1 MSSPNARGGWID
13 LHCHVLPGLDDGPAE
28 LTQSVAVV
36 QELERLGFAELHPTP
51 HQYAGRWTPDR
62 AQCHAA
68 AAALRAALVAAGSR
82 VLIADPAGENMWDE
96 LLASRHPTGAQP
108 HYAGARAF
116 LLEFPRDALPPQL
129 AERLFELRLHG
140 SLPVIAH
147 LERWPELA
155 DDAARL
161 SALAGK
167 AAFLVNL
174 SALGGL
180 GGWSTRGRARRL
192 VLKQRVH
199 AVTSDTHGESD
210 LPFSRAGLEWL
221 LRRLG
226 PAGAR
231 QLLVEGP
238 RAILA
243 GEIPEP

>member
-1 MSSPNARGGWID
+1 MDQTNAHGGWVD

-28 LTQSVAVV
+28 LAQSVAVV
-36 QELERLGFAELHPTP
+36 QGLERLGFAELHPTP
-51 HQYAGRWTPDR
+51 HQYAGRWTPNR

-68 AAALRAALVAAGSR
+68 AAALRAALVAAGSK
-82 VLIADPAGENMWDE
+82 VVVADPAGENMWDE
-96 LLASRHPTGAQP
+96 LLAARHPTGAQP
-108 HYAGARAF
+108 HYTGARAF

-129 AERLFELRLHG
+129 AERLFELRLQG

-155 DDAARL
+155 DDPARL
-161 SALAGK
+161 NSLAGK
-167 AAFLVNL
+167 AALLVNL

-180 GGWSTRGRARRL
+180 GGWGTRGRARRL

-226 PAGAR
+226 PAGAQ
-231 QLLVEGP
+231 QLLVDGP

-243 GEIPEP
+243 GEIPEA